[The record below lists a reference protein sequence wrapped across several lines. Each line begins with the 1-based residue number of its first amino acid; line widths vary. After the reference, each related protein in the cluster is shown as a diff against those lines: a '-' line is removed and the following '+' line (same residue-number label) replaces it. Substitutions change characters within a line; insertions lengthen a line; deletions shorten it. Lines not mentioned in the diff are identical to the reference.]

1 MHPAF
6 SVIFLTTLI
15 GAGQGLSLAVYEAQ
29 WSERLGW
36 LGARVPREYLLASL
50 SLAMLLTLGGLIA
63 SFFHLGRPERAW
75 RAASR
80 WRTSWL
86 SREVIA
92 LPAFLGAT
100 AFYAGAVTYV
110 ESIDPLAAGA
120 PAAAACIALFVCTGM
135 VYASI
140 RFLREWATPL
150 TLINFALL
158 GCASG
163 FTIAATLAA
172 LVAPALVPFMAL
184 AAVVLALG
192 GFVTRVAALMRN
204 GALAPKSTLQTAIGV
219 KHPRIVQIAQGFI
232 GESFNTRE
240 FFHGA
245 HPDTMRLIR
254 RYFIAATF
262 AVPVAL
268 LLLSLILPL
277 AAVFAA
283 IVQATGLVA
292 ERWYFLAQANHP
304 QNVYYQSEA

>member
-15 GAGQGLSLAVYEAQ
+15 GAGQGLLLAVYEAQ

-36 LGARVPREYLLASL
+36 LGAHVPREYLVVSL

-63 SFFHLGRPERAW
+63 SFFHLGHPERAW

-80 WRTSWL
+80 WRVSWL

-100 AFYAGAVTYV
+100 AFYAVAVMSI

-120 PAAAACIALFVCTGM
+120 PAAVACIALFVCTGM

-150 TLINFALL
+150 TLVNFALL

-172 LVAPALVPFMAL
+172 LVAPELVSFMAL
-184 AAVVLALG
+184 TAIVLALG
-192 GFVTRVAALMRN
+192 GLVARLASLMRN
-204 GALAPKSTLQTAIGV
+204 AALAPKSTLQTAIGV

-245 HPDTMRLIR
+245 HPDAMRRIR
-254 RYFIAATF
+254 RFFIAATF
-262 AVPVAL
+262 VVPVAL
-268 LLLSLILPL
+268 LLLSLALPL
-277 AAVFAA
+277 AAAFAA
-283 IVQATGLVA
+283 IVQGMGLIA